1 MEKDKIFFG
10 EQGLTSTSAN
20 YIANMCKELYR
31 SLETDL
37 QNVVFYTTK
46 ASLLGSSE
54 KSLIREGVT
63 TVASVKENLH
73 TIAQLKSLIAWLREA
88 IKAKERLIEEANS
101 SSYEDYGL
109 ECPELP
115 KREKYLTEDDIMST
129 WSIKQRNRYY
139 YLESLCATIGGYIH
153 PEGVY
158 AKERENLHKILSEP
172 NTIQGSG
179 RDTVIYSRIPSITKT
194 EVEDTFIEL
203 QAVYRGYQAEL
214 NALKYSI
221 ESALNK
227 DKTEKNL
234 KYESELKAY
243 ENSMALINAQLKSKI
258 HEAAIAAQN
267 LKIIIP
273 DSLKPIYDRIQQLGK

>member
-1 MEKDKIFFG
+1 
-10 EQGLTSTSAN
+10 
-20 YIANMCKELYR
+20 MCKELYR

-46 ASLLGSSE
+46 ANLLGSSE

-63 TVASVKENLH
+63 TVASIKENLQ

-101 SSYEDYGL
+101 SSYKDYGI
-109 ECPELP
+109 ECPEP
-115 KREKYLTEDDIMST
+115 PQRERYLTEDDVVST
-129 WSIKQRNRYY
+129 WGIKQRNRYY
-139 YLESLCATIGGYIH
+139 YLESLCATIGSYIH

-158 AKERENLHKILSEP
+158 ARERENLYKVLSEP

-179 RDTVIYSRIPSITKT
+179 RDTVIYSKIPSISKT

-203 QAVYRGYQAEL
+203 QAMYRSYQAEL
-214 NALKYSI
+214 NSLKYSV
-221 ESALNK
+221 ESELNK

-234 KYESELKAY
+234 KYESELEEYK
-243 ENSMALINAQLKSKI
+243 NSMSLINAQLKSKI